1 MTLPV
6 GAYTQTW
13 YVAGWSKILS
23 QSDAAHPSSVVFFHT
38 TWVKC
43 DNAGFSGLYA
53 AASLMKS
60 VTAAFASNDPVPAAR
75 FVPTAPSASPGFAN
89 WQLAAYPWARPSR
102 SVDHA
107 RAAAPYSARYELWVS
122 K

>member
-6 GAYTQTW
+6 GAYKQTW

-23 QSDAAHPSSVVFFHT
+23 HNAAAHPSSVVFFHT

-43 DNAGFSGLYA
+43 DNVGFAGSYA

-60 VTAAFASNDPVPAAR
+60 VTAAFASNAPVPAAR
-75 FVPTAPSASPGFAN
+75 FVPTAPRASPGFAN
-89 WQLAAYPWARPSR
+89 WQLSAYPCARSCR

-107 RAAAPYSARYELWVS
+107 RAAAPYSARYALWVS
-122 K
+122 R